1 MAEFSI
7 RKHYKLNLMLSLAK
21 RISCAERYY
30 SALSELH
37 FESIDEWTELLNK
50 YLSDEKYGLPE
61 ILVLIHP
68 DWYQT
73 IKIPDPRGNRSFAT
87 AEMSAKCRSHEF
99 YGYECPFVNAPIH
112 IDHQF
117 PYSKGGVTNHANAMY
132 LCKEHNL
139 SKSTDIHIIDWEG
152 MDKSWV
158 DMLLQAFT
166 HEVERRT
173 HVKFPKF
180 NKAIERV

>member
-1 MAEFSI
+1 
-7 RKHYKLNLMLSLAK
+7 MLSLTQ
-21 RISCAERYY
+21 RIACAERYY
-30 SALSELH
+30 VALSDLH
-37 FESIDEWTELLNK
+37 FESIDEWIELFSK
-50 YLSDEKYGLPE
+50 YLSDEKYGLLE

-73 IKIPDPRGNRSFAT
+73 MKIPDPRGNRSFAT
-87 AEMSAKCRSHEF
+87 AGKSAKCRSIEF
-99 YGYECPFVNAPIH
+99 YGYECPFKNAPIH

-132 LCKEHNL
+132 LCEEHNL
-139 SKSTDIHIIDWEG
+139 SKSTDIHLIDWEG

-158 DMLLQAFT
+158 NELLLAFT

-173 HVKFPKF
+173 RTRFQRF
-180 NKAIERV
+180 NRAIERV